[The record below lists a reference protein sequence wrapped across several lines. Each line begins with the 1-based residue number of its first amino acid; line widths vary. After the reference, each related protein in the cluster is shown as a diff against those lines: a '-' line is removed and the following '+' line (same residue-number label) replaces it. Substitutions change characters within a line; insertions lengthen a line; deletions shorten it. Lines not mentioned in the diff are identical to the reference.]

1 MPRRRDGRGKGRAV
15 PQQNRG
21 KNAQRTPRNSRPVTT
36 ATRATAASTDRQASG
51 LAVRALVALAV
62 QNAEPQMRQQ
72 ARRTAARAPG
82 GGQRAWGV
90 HKAFEN
96 ANAEVHDRFPPRH
109 MKRAFWL
116 RIVIKRETPSPSED
130 LIPEPLARVNELLD
144 KHNRATIPPDAVKN
158 VFIANQPGTR
168 RTHVVYA
175 AAIDVK
181 AKDLR
186 ENLLSSTGVLELSNE
201 LPGAGERNSSTVVT
215 ITDFVRRQ
223 NKHEDRE
230 LRRAE
235 RQLVDMYRDCGAVEI
250 LRATLSG
257 ESALVTGQLSNA
269 GAALAR
275 ALLSGAPA
283 PLTTVT
289 EPTRS
294 PRRAHTAVNADPAAT
309 QHEHRPPSQLES
321 MSTAEELESA
331 AAVRAVLTA
340 TELPRK
346 HALRAA
352 GLTHVYSQRD
362 AVSCGPAAIATAIPT
377 QPPRTVDQ
385 CLAVVRSRL
394 PAGTVDASE
403 ARAQGLS
410 VPEVHHYVAK
420 AVNAQYVYA
429 GTAQSAADIAGDLTQ
444 WLASGSAV
452 SEAFGGLPSS
462 RTAGAELAANFD
474 MVLLQ
479 TSTSG
484 KGGHWT
490 LAVRVPKPGAEAARQ
505 EHMWYHVDSTTR
517 PPGLWDQVIAPG
529 DLLTRLRNSLDRDG
543 SAVSFVAWPRHACDS
558 LPFAEAARAPST
570 RPPSSSSPP
579 ANGAESASSAPK
591 NKTCRSSTP
600 GSGRTD
606 KRAQLAATRQWSKR
620 SSGRST
626 RSTQRND
633 AGKRRGGAIRA
644 SRGKPYGRRR
654 GGATGASRGK
664 PHGKRRGGAT
674 SASRG
679 KPHDKRRGGATGAR
693 AGKPRG
699 SATSKNNGRRSGT
712 TSVTTRPP
720 RASAPANRAQ
730 VHHRDPPAVNAEQQ
744 QCLAE
749 SSSAAIAQRSPSP
762 GKPIANAESPST
774 RTSPTAI
781 SAPTRVSSLVE
792 TPPQR
797 DNDHASHDND
807 SQRQDEPS
815 SGSAGGSGAATDTTA
830 QQASGGDAAVGTAQ
844 QPDDDPPAVATPP
857 PAEPDEPG
865 LTSARNG
872 SETAGAAADT
882 TTQQAGGGDAAV
894 GTAQRPDGNPS
905 AVATPPLAEPDAPG
919 LASAR
924 DGSETAG
931 EGDDAASDF
940 TALSLTPSTDPNGAG
955 HSGSRVELRQAARQ
969 LWLATTEPVE
979 ARPWLQQ
986 ALGANDVWT
995 ARELCTTAH
1004 TLSKLQNKA
1013 EPPSSE
1019 GKRRTSVKFNRMLL
1033 LGVQPAEES
1042 DGPSTETTAVAS
1054 EDMHPPS
1061 MTLMKAELWWTGSEA
1076 GGHWSKVDLM
1086 VAGWAELDGD
1096 AETAAMWSS
1105 HLHGDS
1111 TATLYMWKD
1120 GTGQKPQGF

>member
-275 ALLSGAPA
+275 ALLSGTPA

-420 AVNAQYVYA
+420 AVNAQYV
-429 GTAQSAADIAGDLTQ
+429 
-444 WLASGSAV
+444 V
-452 SEAFGGLPSS
+452 SC
-462 RTAGAELAANFD
+462 
-474 MVLLQ
+474 
-479 TSTSG
+479 
-484 KGGHWT
+484 
-490 LAVRVPKPGAEAARQ
+490 VR
-505 EHMWYHVDSTTR
+505 S
-517 PPGLWDQVIAPG
+517 I
-529 DLLTRLRNSLDRDG
+529 
-543 SAVSFVAWPRHACDS
+543 
-558 LPFAEAARAPST
+558 
-570 RPPSSSSPP
+570 
-579 ANGAESASSAPK
+579 
-591 NKTCRSSTP
+591 
-600 GSGRTD
+600 
-606 KRAQLAATRQWSKR
+606 
-620 SSGRST
+620 
-626 RSTQRND
+626 
-633 AGKRRGGAIRA
+633 RG
-644 SRGKPYGRRR
+644 
-654 GGATGASRGK
+654 
-664 PHGKRRGGAT
+664 
-674 SASRG
+674 
-679 KPHDKRRGGATGAR
+679 
-693 AGKPRG
+693 
-699 SATSKNNGRRSGT
+699 
-712 TSVTTRPP
+712 
-720 RASAPANRAQ
+720 
-730 VHHRDPPAVNAEQQ
+730 
-744 QCLAE
+744 
-749 SSSAAIAQRSPSP
+749 AAI
-762 GKPIANAESPST
+762 
-774 RTSPTAI
+774 
-781 SAPTRVSSLVE
+781 
-792 TPPQR
+792 
-797 DNDHASHDND
+797 
-807 SQRQDEPS
+807 
-815 SGSAGGSGAATDTTA
+815 
-830 QQASGGDAAVGTAQ
+830 
-844 QPDDDPPAVATPP
+844 VAHCW
-857 PAEPDEPG
+857 
-865 LTSARNG
+865 R
-872 SETAGAAADT
+872 
-882 TTQQAGGGDAAV
+882 
-894 GTAQRPDGNPS
+894 
-905 AVATPPLAEPDAPG
+905 
-919 LASAR
+919 
-924 DGSETAG
+924 
-931 EGDDAASDF
+931 
-940 TALSLTPSTDPNGAG
+940 
-955 HSGSRVELRQAARQ
+955 
-969 LWLATTEPVE
+969 
-979 ARPWLQQ
+979 
-986 ALGANDVWT
+986 
-995 ARELCTTAH
+995 
-1004 TLSKLQNKA
+1004 
-1013 EPPSSE
+1013 
-1019 GKRRTSVKFNRMLL
+1019 
-1033 LGVQPAEES
+1033 
-1042 DGPSTETTAVAS
+1042 
-1054 EDMHPPS
+1054 
-1061 MTLMKAELWWTGSEA
+1061 
-1076 GGHWSKVDLM
+1076 
-1086 VAGWAELDGD
+1086 
-1096 AETAAMWSS
+1096 
-1105 HLHGDS
+1105 
-1111 TATLYMWKD
+1111 
-1120 GTGQKPQGF
+1120 